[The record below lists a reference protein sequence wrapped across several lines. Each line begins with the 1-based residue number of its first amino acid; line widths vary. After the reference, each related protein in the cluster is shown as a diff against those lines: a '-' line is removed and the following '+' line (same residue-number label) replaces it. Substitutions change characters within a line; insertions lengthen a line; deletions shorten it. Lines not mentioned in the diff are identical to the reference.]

1 MFENRIRGAQLAKRV
16 SYVYLIFAII
26 LLVAGFALNGY
37 SDRFII
43 SGIFYIIMFIVV
55 YFLSTKYGENKNTW
69 ILLIICAIIT
79 IIATHGML
87 AIAFAILLLVSANDM
102 RKELDN

>member
-26 LLVAGFALNGY
+26 LIIAGLVLEGY
-37 SDRFII
+37 GVLLI
-43 SGIFYIIMFIVV
+43 SGIFYMIMFIAI
-55 YFLSTKYGENKNTW
+55 YLLSTRYGEYKHTW
-69 ILLIICAIIT
+69 ILLIICAIIS
-79 IIATHGML
+79 IIVTHGML

>member
-16 SYVYLIFAII
+16 SYAYLIFAII
-26 LLVAGFALNGY
+26 LIIAGLVLEGY
-37 SDRFII
+37 GVLLI
-43 SGIFYIIMFIVV
+43 SGIFYMIMFIAI
-55 YFLSTKYGENKNTW
+55 YLLSTRYGEYKHTW
-69 ILLIICAIIT
+69 ILLIICAIIS
-79 IIATHGML
+79 IIVTHGML

>member
-16 SYVYLIFAII
+16 SYAYLIFAII
-26 LLVAGFALNGY
+26 LIIAGLVLGGY
-37 SDRFII
+37 GVLLI

>member
-1 MFENRIRGAQLAKRV
+1 MFENRIKGAQLAKRV

>member
-16 SYVYLIFAII
+16 SYAYLIFAII
-26 LLVAGFALNGY
+26 LIIAGLVLEGY
-37 SDRFII
+37 GVLLI
-43 SGIFYIIMFIVV
+43 SGIFYMIMFIAV
-55 YFLSTKYGENKNTW
+55 YLLSTRYDENKNTW

>member
-16 SYVYLIFAII
+16 SYAYLIFAII

-43 SGIFYIIMFIVV
+43 SGIFYIIMFIAV
-55 YFLSTKYGENKNTW
+55 YLLSTRYGEYKHTW
-69 ILLIICAIIT
+69 ILLIICAIIS
-79 IIATHGML
+79 IIVTHGMF
-87 AIAFAILLLVSANDM
+87 AIAFAILLIVCANDM